1 MRLPIGVLKIG
12 ESDGISAVQHGVVAH
27 IDTAMR
33 NPLNVFAH
41 RAFKK
46 HDVARLHLV
55 LRNAGAQAVQPLGLD
70 DRYVCIRPYSLR
82 RTSLRESLYE
92 DHCG

>member
-1 MRLPIGVLKIG
+1 MRLPIGVLKVS
-12 ESDGISAVQHGVVAH
+12 ESDGVAAVQHGVVAH

-33 NPLNVFAH
+33 DPLNVFAH

-55 LRNAGAQAVQPLGLD
+55 L
-70 DRYVCIRPYSLR
+70 
-82 RTSLRESLYE
+82 
-92 DHCG
+92 

>member
-1 MRLPIGVLKIG
+1 MGFA
-12 ESDGISAVQHGVVAH
+12 AVQHGVVAH

-33 NPLNVFAH
+33 NPLNVFTH

-55 LRNAGAQAVQPLGLD
+55 ILKTREHRLCSPLA
-70 DRYVCIRPYSLR
+70 PSLPV
-82 RTSLRESLYE
+82 LYTPLLVNT
-92 DHCG
+92 